1 MPDQIVSA
9 SAPDR
14 GIAIVAATTTEL
26 VAEAQ
31 QRHQLSPTA
40 SAAVGRLMTGA
51 ALLGTSLKGRER
63 LSLQIAG
70 NGPLQSIVADVARQ
84 RDGAIGV
91 RGYAKRP
98 TAEVPLNERGKF
110 DVAGAVGAGSLQVT
124 KSFEVGQPYVGVVPL
139 ATGEIGDDLAAYL
152 LKSEQIPSAV
162 ALGVLAK
169 PDGIA
174 AAGGVLAQVLPGA
187 DERAVEYLEE
197 RALALPPVTQLISEG
212 SDADDLIVAMGGD
225 MQLHNRHVYQ
235 VRFACRCTREKVRL
249 ALLGLGEDELVKMAT
264 ERPQTEATC
273 EFCKKTYVLSSHE
286 IEMLVQRLKATR
298 TQERR

>member
-9 SAPDR
+9 SAPER
-14 GIAIVAATTTEL
+14 GITVLAAITTDL
-26 VAEAQ
+26 VSEAQ
-31 QRHQLSPTA
+31 HRHELSPTA

-51 ALLGTSLKGRER
+51 ALLGISLKGRER
-63 LSLQIAG
+63 LSFQIVG

-98 TAEVPLNERGKF
+98 NADVPLNARGKF
-110 DVAGAVGAGSLQVT
+110 DVAAAVGAGSLQVT
-124 KSFEVGQPYVGVVPL
+124 KSYEVGQPYVGVVPL

-162 ALGVLAK
+162 ALGVLAN

-187 DERAVEYLEE
+187 DERAVLYLEE
-197 RALALPPVTQLISEG
+197 RAIAMPPVTQQISAG
-212 SDADDLIVAMGGD
+212 ATADDLLATMAGD
-225 MQLHNRHVYQ
+225 IPLHNRRALE

-249 ALLGLGEDELVKMAT
+249 ALLGLGEDELLKMAA

-273 EFCKKTYVLSSHE
+273 EFCKKTYVLNAHE
-286 IEMLVQRLKATR
+286 IEMLVQRLKETR

>member
-9 SAPDR
+9 SAPER
-14 GIAIVAATTTEL
+14 GIAVVAATTTEL

-31 QRHQLSPTA
+31 RRHELSPTA
-40 SAAVGRLMTGA
+40 SAALGRLMTGA

-63 LSLQIAG
+63 LSLQIVG

-84 RDGAIGV
+84 HDGAIGV

-98 TAEVPLNERGKF
+98 QADVPLNASGKF
-110 DVAGAVGAGSLQVT
+110 DVAAAVGAGSLQVT
-124 KSFEVGQPYVGVVPL
+124 KSFEVGQPYVGIVPL
-139 ATGEIGDDLAAYL
+139 ATGEIGDDVAEYL

-174 AAGGVLAQVLPGA
+174 AAGGVLAQILPGA
-187 DERAVEYLEE
+187 DERAVVYLEE
-197 RALALPPVTQLISEG
+197 RALAMRPVTQQISAG
-212 SDADDLIVAMGGD
+212 ATADDLLARMAGD
-225 MQLHNRHVYQ
+225 IRLHNRHVLD
-235 VRFACRCTREKVRL
+235 VRFACRCTREKVQL
-249 ALLGLGEDELVKMAT
+249 ALLGLGQDELRKMAA

-286 IEMLVQRLKATR
+286 IEMLVQRLKETR
-298 TQERR
+298 AQERS

>member
-1 MPDQIVSA
+1 MPDQIVVA
-9 SAPDR
+9 SSPER
-14 GIAIVAATTTEL
+14 GIVIVAATTTEL

-31 QRHQLSPTA
+31 LRHQLSPTA

-51 ALLGTSLKGRER
+51 ALLGASLKGRER

-70 NGPLQSIVADVARQ
+70 SGPLQSIVADVARQ
-84 RDGAIGV
+84 RNGSIGV

-98 TAEVPLNERGKF
+98 RAELPLNTRGKF
-110 DVAGAVGAGSLQVT
+110 DVAAAVGAGSLQVT

-169 PDGIA
+169 PHGIA

-187 DERAVEYLEE
+187 DESAIDYLEK
-197 RALALPPVTQLISEG
+197 RALQMLPVTQQIAAG
-212 SDADDLIVAMGGD
+212 AAAADLVAGLAGD
-225 MQLHNRHVYQ
+225 IALRNQRTID
-235 VRFACRCTREKVRL
+235 VRFACRCTRERVKL
-249 ALLGLGEDELVKMAT
+249 ALLGLGEDDLRKMAA
-264 ERPQTEATC
+264 ERPHTEATC
-273 EFCKKTYVLSSHE
+273 EFCKKTYALSAQE
-286 IEMLVQRLKATR
+286 VEELVARLAAAR
-298 TQERR
+298 TENRP

>member
-9 SAPDR
+9 SAPEV
-14 GIAIVAATTTEL
+14 GIAIVAATTTDL
-26 VAEAQ
+26 VAETQ

-63 LSLQIAG
+63 LSLQIVG
-70 NGPLQSIVADVARQ
+70 TGPLQSIVADVMRQ
-84 RDGAIGV
+84 RDGAAGV

-98 TAEVPLNERGKF
+98 HADVPLNARGKF
-110 DVAGAVGAGSLQVT
+110 DVAAAVGAGSLQVT

-174 AAGGVLAQVLPGA
+174 AAGGVLAQALPDA
-187 DERAVEYLEE
+187 DERAISYLEK
-197 RALALPPVTQLISEG
+197 RALAMRPVTQQIAEG
-212 SDADDLIVAMGGD
+212 ATARDLIGAMAGEIS
-225 MQLHNRHVYQ
+225 LHNWHTLE

-249 ALLGLGEDELVKMAT
+249 ALLGLGQDELRKMAA

-273 EFCKKTYVLSSHE
+273 EFCKKTYVLDSREVES
-286 IEMLVQRLKATR
+286 LVQRLKEAR
-298 TQERR
+298 TQERH

>member
-1 MPDQIVSA
+1 MPDQIVFA
-9 SAPDR
+9 SAPER
-14 GIAIVAATTTEL
+14 GIAVVAATTTEL
-26 VAEAQ
+26 VTEAQ
-31 QRHQLSPTA
+31 RRHQLSPTA

-63 LSLQIAG
+63 LSLQIVG
-70 NGPLQSIVADVARQ
+70 TGPLQSIVADVARQ
-84 RDGAIGV
+84 RDGSIGV

-98 TAEVPLNERGKF
+98 NADVPLNARGKF
-110 DVAGAVGAGSLQVT
+110 DVAAAVGAGSLQVT

-187 DERAVEYLEE
+187 DERAIADLEE
-197 RALALPPVTQLISEG
+197 RATHLRPVTQQISEG
-212 SDADDLIVAMGGD
+212 ASALDLITAISGEIA
-225 MQLHNRHVYQ
+225 LKNRRTFD

-249 ALLGLGEDELVKMAT
+249 ALLGLGQDELLKMAT

-273 EFCKKTYVLSSHE
+273 EFCKKTYILSSQE
-286 IEMLVQRLKATR
+286 VERLVQRLREAR
-298 TQERR
+298 AEERP